1 MRAFG
6 RETGPDQGGSAQPPY
21 KDCAAKLQLKEVF
34 DYRSNNTDQYAS
46 AAMPAEAGI
55 VITQA

>member
-1 MRAFG
+1 LAGKPG
-6 RETGPDQGGSAQPPY
+6 RIKEDRHNPPY
-21 KDCAAKLQLKEVF
+21 KDCAPKLQLTGVF

-46 AAMPAEAGI
+46 AATPAEAGI